1 MIKQTKK
8 MILFLSLIFLGI
20 YSSASAEVVDRIV
33 ALVNNDIITLVQL
46 NKAIHPYKINIET
59 SQKSSQ
65 EQKQLIEKL
74 KTDMLQQLIDRSLTA
89 QEADKYQVKVSEA
102 DVDAAVE
109 NFKKMNKLD
118 QAGLE
123 KALAAEGL
131 AYKDYRARMKEEILQ
146 SMLITRAVRSKVIIT
161 DNDIKAYY
169 ESHKDEF
176 VGVKKYHLRNILM
189 ETEADILA
197 VEAKLSQGLS
207 FAQLAKDH
215 SLATNASEGGDLG
228 VFDVNS
234 FSETIKNELLQ
245 LGKGQHSKVL
255 ETGQGYQLI
264 YVEDILLEGDIPFD
278 QARDQIQNI
287 LYKEQ
292 AEKRF
297 SDWIESLKK
306 SAHIKEML

>member
-1 MIKQTKK
+1 
-8 MILFLSLIFLGI
+8 
-20 YSSASAEVVDRIV
+20 
-33 ALVNNDIITLVQL
+33 
-46 NKAIHPYKINIET
+46 
-59 SQKSSQ
+59 
-65 EQKQLIEKL
+65 
-74 KTDMLQQLIDRSLTA
+74 MLQQLIDRSLTA

-102 DVDAAVE
+102 DVDTAVE

-146 SMLITRAVRSKVIIT
+146 SMLINRAVRSKVIIT
-161 DNDIKAYY
+161 DTDLETYY
-169 ESHKDEF
+169 ESHRDEF
-176 VGVKKYHLRNILM
+176 TGVKKYHLRNILM
-189 ETEADILA
+189 EKEADLLA
-197 VEAKLSQGLS
+197 VEAKLGQGHS

-215 SLATNASEGGDLG
+215 SLATNAAEGGDLG

-234 FSETIKNELLQ
+234 FSQGIKNELLR
-245 LGKGQHSKVL
+245 LDKGQHSKVL

-264 YVEDILLEGDIPFD
+264 YVEDIILEGDIPFD

-297 SDWIESLKK
+297 SDWIDSLKK
-306 SAHIKEML
+306 NAHIKVML